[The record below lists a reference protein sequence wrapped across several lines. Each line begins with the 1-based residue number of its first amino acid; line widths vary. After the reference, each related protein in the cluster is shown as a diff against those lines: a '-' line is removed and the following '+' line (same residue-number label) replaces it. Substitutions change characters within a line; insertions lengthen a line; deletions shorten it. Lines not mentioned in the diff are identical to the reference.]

1 MHPHGSQ
8 PSSTA
13 LRWQRWQRSTV
24 AQRYLTPEALT
35 QGYTLLKFPPQS
47 REAFF
52 IMVDL
57 ILARGRFEH
66 QFPRLLEHP
75 DTLPALQE
83 AQAAWTA
90 WRTWTQRLATY
101 LERVALGREGT
112 IPSVPEPLRCLLD
125 ALGESD
131 HADTPAR

>member
-1 MHPHGSQ
+1 MHRKDSQ

-52 IMVDL
+52 IMVDV
-57 ILARGRFEH
+57 ILARGHFEH
-66 QFPRLLEHP
+66 QLPRLLEHP

-83 AQAAWTA
+83 AQAAWNT
-90 WRTWTQRLATY
+90 WRTWTRRLAAY
-101 LERVALGREGT
+101 LERVATGRDGT
-112 IPSVPEPLRCLLD
+112 LPQVPEALYGLLET
-125 ALGESD
+125 LEET
-131 HADTPAR
+131 HNDTPPHS